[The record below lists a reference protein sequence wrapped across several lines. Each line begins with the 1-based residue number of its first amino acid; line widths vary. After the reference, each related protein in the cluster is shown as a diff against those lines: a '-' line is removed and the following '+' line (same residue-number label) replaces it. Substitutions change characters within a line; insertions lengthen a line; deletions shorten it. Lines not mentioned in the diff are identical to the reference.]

1 MRVFMVHVYLC
12 RQEENGLDV
21 PYRAFSNIDELE
33 AQIKSLSIPLQ
44 KEMVNQNSLRQHKLT
59 LGILINCHLLLHI
72 YIGSKLSFG

>member
-44 KEMVNQNSLRQHKLT
+44 KEMVNQNSLRQYKLT

-72 YIGSKLSFG
+72 YIGSKFSFD